1 MSPKRGRRRRAWAS
15 YADEVT
21 GTIHLGGGGDATDEE
36 PLWRVMLQGKRRVLY
51 WPFALPPARRPDA
64 GAWLAGAF
72 ARLGADVDLETW
84 SDLSRHHPDEM
95 AEADLL
101 FVGGGNTF
109 RLLDRVRRAGFE
121 QPVRDFVARGGDYY
135 GGSAGAILAC
145 ADIGVGVGID
155 ENEVGLTGLDLV
167 RDLVVLPHY
176 DPTQAAA
183 AREWSNRRARALVG
197 VPERSGLAVRDG
209 DAEVIGH
216 EPVAVFDGA
225 DVTVRRPGERW
236 RTA

>member
-1 MSPKRGRRRRAWAS
+1 M
-15 YADEVT
+15 T
-21 GTIHLGGGGDATDEE
+21 GTIHLGGGGDANDEE
-36 PLWRVMLQGKRRVLY
+36 PLWRVMLQGKRRVMY
-51 WPFALPPARRPDA
+51 WPFALPPARRRDA

-72 ARLGADVDLETW
+72 AGLGADVDLETW
-84 SDLSRHHPDEM
+84 SDLSRHRPDEM
-95 AEADLL
+95 ADADLL

-109 RLLDRVRRAGFE
+109 RLVDRVRRA
-121 QPVRDFVARGGDYY
+121 R
-135 GGSAGAILAC
+135 
-145 ADIGVGVGID
+145 
-155 ENEVGLTGLDLV
+155 LDLV
-167 RDLVVLPHY
+167 RDVAVLPHY

-197 VPERSGLAVRDG
+197 VPERCGPAVRDG

-216 EPVAVFDGA
+216 ESVAVFDGA